1 MHLDGTV
8 LLMNEKAQDTNQE
21 VSSLPELLQE
31 PPSLM
36 TPQEVADFL
45 QVPVATVQLWRAKR
59 TGPRG
64 YRVGRHV
71 RYRREDVEA
80 WLAQRAGVGPR

>member
-1 MHLDGTV
+1 MSLGARV
-8 LLMNEKAQDTNQE
+8 LNMNHE
-21 VSSLPELLQE
+21 VMDQNFETTP
-31 PPSLM
+31 LM

-45 QVPVATVQLWRAKR
+45 GMPLATLQSWRAQR
-59 TGPRG
+59 TGPPG

-80 WLAQRAGVGPR
+80 WLEERSDAARRGG